1 MGKNFYFKSLEHLQ
15 NFCLKNG
22 KFGEKVLSVILQL
35 GEEAIKE
42 NEIARDIMSKFTYLL
57 KFEQEKNYSKLMD
70 ICHLAKD
77 FLEKKGDL
85 KSLVKKYNIFEDD
98 FSKGV
103 IAFFEYEDY
112 SITNEFIETLE
123 KLEYLIGLY
132 FLYNENKE
140 LIYIGKSKNLGS
152 RILTSTKERKAFYLK
167 YKETYTKSDTN
178 ILELYYIAKYKPSL
192 NSDSKEND
200 DTTLNLNYSFKQES
214 DFIKIRGED

>member
-70 ICHLAKD
+70 ICHLARD
-77 FLEKKGDL
+77 FSEKKGDL

-98 FSKGV
+98 FSKGI

-167 YKETYTKSDTN
+167 YKETHTKSDAN